1 MLVTDVRKAVIPA
14 AGLGTRFLPAT
25 KSMPK
30 EMLPLIDRPVIQYV
44 VEEAIDSGIDDL
56 IIVTGRGKRAIEDY
70 FDDSPELEM
79 HLRDHGKLETL
90 KMVQDVSSL
99 VDIHYIRQ
107 KEPRGLGDAIMRAE
121 KHIGDEPFAVL
132 LGDDIIRNHTP
143 CTKQLI
149 DLYREKQQSVIAV
162 EAIPREKI
170 SSYGIIRGEQVN
182 PSLYRIID
190 IVEKPRVEEAPSN
203 IGAIGRYVFTPQIFE
218 CLEHTTPGVGGEIQ
232 LTDGIRILLQF
243 QEIYAHAFQG
253 KRYDTGD
260 KAGYIKAIIDF
271 ALENPE
277 TCDDV
282 ARHLASLGK
291 PRSEVFPGGKL
302 ASGTTADSSE
312 NYQ

>member
-1 MLVTDVRKAVIPA
+1 VTEVRKAVIPA

-44 VEEAIDSGIDDL
+44 VEEAIDSGIEDL

-132 LGDDIIRNHTP
+132 LGDDIIRNHIP

-149 DLYREKQQSVIAV
+149 DLYREKQRSVIAV
-162 EAIPREKI
+162 EAVPREKV
-170 SSYGIIRGEQVN
+170 SSYGIIRGTKLDL
-182 PSLYRIID
+182 SLYRIDD

-260 KAGYIKAIIDF
+260 KAGYIEAIIDF
-271 ALENPE
+271 ALDNPE

-291 PRSEVFPGGKL
+291 PRSEVFPPGKL

-312 NYQ
+312 KYQ

>member
-1 MLVTDVRKAVIPA
+1 MKEVRKAVIPA

-56 IIVTGRGKRAIEDY
+56 IIITGRGKRAIEDY

-79 HLRDHGKLETL
+79 HLRDHGKFEELRT
-90 KMVQDVSSL
+90 VQEISSL

-107 KEPRGLGDAIMRAE
+107 KEPRGLGDAILHAE
-121 KHIGDEPFAVL
+121 KHVGGEPFAVL
-132 LGDDIIRNHTP
+132 LGDDIIRNHVP

-149 DLYREKQQSVIAV
+149 DLYREREQSVIAV
-162 EAIPREKI
+162 EAVPREKV
-170 SSYGIIRGEQVN
+170 SSYGIIQGTQIL
-182 PSLYRIID
+182 PSLYRIDD

-203 IGAIGRYVFTPQIFE
+203 IGAIGRYVFAPEIFE

-232 LTDGIRILLQF
+232 LTDGMRILLQF
-243 QEIYAHAFQG
+243 QEIYAHMFQG

-260 KAGYIKAIIDF
+260 KAGYIKTIIDF
-271 ALENPE
+271 ALVNPE
-277 TCDDV
+277 IRDAV
-282 ARHLASLGK
+282 ESHFSIIQMQK
-291 PRSEVFPGGKL
+291 
-302 ASGTTADSSE
+302 SGLVHEMKSDSMSITRDCGD
-312 NYQ
+312 

>member
-1 MLVTDVRKAVIPA
+1 VTDVRKAVIPA

-44 VEEAIDSGIDDL
+44 VEEAIDSGIEDL

-132 LGDDIIRNHTP
+132 LGDDIIRNHVP

-149 DLYREKQQSVIAV
+149 DLYREKERSVIAV
-162 EAIPREKI
+162 EAVPREKV
-170 SSYGIIRGEQVN
+170 SSYGIIRGTRVS
-182 PSLYRIID
+182 PSLYRIDD

-260 KAGYIKAIIDF
+260 KAGYIEAIIDF

-291 PRSEVFPGGKL
+291 PRSEVFPTGKL

-312 NYQ
+312 KYQ

>member
-1 MLVTDVRKAVIPA
+1 MLVTKVRKAVIPA

-44 VEEAIDSGIDDL
+44 VEEALESGIEDL

-79 HLRDHGKLETL
+79 HLREHGKHESL
-90 KMVQDVSSL
+90 KKIQEISSL
-99 VDIHYIRQ
+99 IDIHYIRQ
-107 KEPRGLGDAIMRAE
+107 KEPKGLGDAIMRAE

-132 LGDDIIRNHTP
+132 LGDDIIRNHIP

-149 DLYREKQQSVIAV
+149 DLYQEKQQSVIAV
-162 EAIPREKI
+162 EAVPWERV
-170 SSYGIIRGEQVN
+170 SSYGIISGENLN

-190 IVEKPRVEEAPSN
+190 IIEKPRVEEAPSN

-232 LTDGIRILLQF
+232 LTDGIQILLQA

-260 KAGYIKAIIDF
+260 KCGYIEAIIGF

-277 TCDDV
+277 TRDYV
-282 ARHLASLGK
+282 SRHLYSVMSKTAWNVADQDS
-291 PRSEVFPGGKL
+291 RNR
-302 ASGTTADSSE
+302 GTP
-312 NYQ
+312 

>member
-1 MLVTDVRKAVIPA
+1 MEVRKAVIPA

-44 VEEAIDSGIDDL
+44 VEEAIDSGIEDL

-90 KMVQDVSSL
+90 KMVQEISSL
-99 VDIHYIRQ
+99 IDIHYIRQ
-107 KEPRGLGDAIMRAE
+107 KEPKGLGDAIMRVE

-132 LGDDIIRNHTP
+132 LGDDIIRNRIP

-149 DLYREKQQSVIAV
+149 DLYQEKERSVIAV
-162 EAIPREKI
+162 EAVPREKV
-170 SSYGIIRGEQVN
+170 SSYGIIWGKQVT

-190 IVEKPRVEEAPSN
+190 IIEKPRVEEAPSN
-203 IGAIGRYVFTPQIFE
+203 IGAIGRYVFTPEIFE
-218 CLEHTTPGVGGEIQ
+218 CLERTTPGVGGEIQ

-260 KAGYIKAIIDF
+260 KAGYIEAIIDF

-277 TCDDV
+277 TCDDI
-282 ARHLASLGK
+282 ARHLALLGK
-291 PRSEVFPGGKL
+291 PRPDVFTAGKFVL
-302 ASGTTADSSE
+302 GTTVDFSE
-312 NYQ
+312 KYQ